1 LQLNRKG
8 HKECTKCAKL
18 CVHRDCLVFL
28 VVKFLLLKTKIAIT
42 SLSSISPL
50 GENPEAI
57 WNEYLSPKTLISQ
70 KEFDGNNQFVAEIP
84 SEIRSQIETLRK
96 EDIKYK
102 ALDETVLLAILVSR
116 QAIKN
121 AGWQTGDHFG
131 INIGSSRGAT
141 QLFEKHYKE
150 FLETGKTSTLASPTT
165 TLGNISSWVAHDL
178 KNNGPEISHSITC
191 STALHAVLNAA
202 AWLQSGMISK
212 FLVGGS
218 EASLTD
224 FTIAQMNA
232 LKIYSKETLRQA
244 QCDNDKAT
252 ANTENECQSEP
263 IESFFYPCR
272 SFDFTKT
279 KNTMVLGEAASVAC
293 LELGENPNALAY
305 IEGIGY
311 ATDDIE
317 HNISIS
323 EEANCF
329 QKSMKMALQNTNLNE
344 VDAIVMHMPGTLK
357 GDSSEYK
364 AIHKVFGQNVPML
377 TTNKWKVGHTFGAS
391 GMLNM
396 ELAILMMQHNQFIEV
411 PFAEKQTIRKDIK
424 KVLINAVG
432 FGGNAVSVLL
442 SKAF

>member
-1 LQLNRKG
+1 M
-8 HKECTKCAKL
+8 
-18 CVHRDCLVFL
+18 
-28 VVKFLLLKTKIAIT
+28 KTKIAIT
-42 SLSSISPL
+42 SLASISPL
-50 GENPEAI
+50 GKSPEAI
-57 WNEYLSPKTLISQ
+57 WRNYLSNETLISN
-70 KEFDGNNQFVAEIP
+70 KEFNGKPQFVATIP
-84 SEIRSQIETLRK
+84 QEIRNEIEVLK
-96 EDIKYK
+96 QSEIKYK

-121 AGWQTGDHFG
+121 AGWKKGDDFG

-141 QLFEKHYKE
+141 QLFEKHHKE

-202 AWLQSGMISK
+202 AWLQSGMASR

-218 EASLTD
+218 EAPLTD
-224 FTIAQMNA
+224 FTIAQMHA
-232 LKIYSKETLRQA
+232 LKIYSKET
-244 QCDNDKAT
+244 
-252 ANTENECQSEP
+252 SV
-263 IESFFYPCR
+263 YPCR
-272 SFDFTKT
+272 AFDFTKT

-293 LELGENPNALAY
+293 LEVGEKENALAY

-329 QKSMKMALQNTNLNE
+329 QKSMKMALQNTKLE
-344 VDAIVMHMPGTLK
+344 DVDAIVMHAPGTLK
-357 GDSSEYK
+357 GDTSEYK
-364 AIHKVFGQNVPML
+364 AILKIFGENHPML
-377 TTNKWKVGHTFGAS
+377 TTNKWKVGHTFGGS

-396 ELAILMMQHNQFIEV
+396 ELAIMMMQHKQFIEV
-411 PFAEKQTIRKDIK
+411 PFAEKQIRRKEIE

-432 FGGNAVSVLL
+432 FGGNAVSILL
-442 SKAF
+442 SKEF